1 MREVREREVTGES
14 ESEGERESD
23 IFYLN
28 DCGVQ
33 MTKLWKKKLHARS
46 IRANGRS
53 IRVLQSFPLK
63 EISSRDLMEL
73 LNCKKYRRVG
83 TLVSL

>member
-28 DCGVQ
+28 DCGAQ
-33 MTKLWKKKLHARS
+33 RTK
-46 IRANGRS
+46 I
-53 IRVLQSFPLK
+53 
-63 EISSRDLMEL
+63 
-73 LNCKKYRRVG
+73 
-83 TLVSL
+83 T

>member
-23 IFYLN
+23 SFHLI

-33 MTKLWKKKLHARS
+33 MSKLWK
-46 IRANGRS
+46 
-53 IRVLQSFPLK
+53 
-63 EISSRDLMEL
+63 
-73 LNCKKYRRVG
+73 
-83 TLVSL
+83 

>member
-33 MTKLWKKKLHARS
+33 MTKLWKKKLHAWS

-53 IRVLQSFPLK
+53 IRVL
-63 EISSRDLMEL
+63 
-73 LNCKKYRRVG
+73 
-83 TLVSL
+83 

>member
-14 ESEGERESD
+14 ESEGERVCD

-33 MTKLWKKKLHARS
+33 MTKLWK
-46 IRANGRS
+46 
-53 IRVLQSFPLK
+53 
-63 EISSRDLMEL
+63 
-73 LNCKKYRRVG
+73 
-83 TLVSL
+83 